1 MQPQMTFG
9 ARRLAAVMF
18 TDLVGSTATAQENE
32 PSALQHQVDQE
43 QLLRP
48 VFKKFGGR
56 EVKSTGD
63 GFLVEFESALRAVE
77 CGVEVQRVLGE
88 QNARRASDPL
98 LVRIGIHLGD
108 VEHRDGDI
116 FGDAVNIAARL
127 QPLADPGGLCVSGQV
142 YDQTKD
148 KVDYDFESIGP
159 VSLKGVKEPQIVY
172 RVRADTQGPKAD
184 TSNNAGPKLAVLPL
198 ANMSP
203 ESRDEYFS
211 DGMTEEIIAALTKV
225 PGLSVISR
233 TSVMQYKTQP
243 KRLAEIGRELKVTH
257 ILEGSVR
264 KASGNVRITVQLI
277 DAPSDRHMW
286 AESYDRGMEDVFSVQ
301 SEIAEKVAAALQIRL
316 LEDSR
321 KQLRRIPTRDP
332 VAHTLYLKGRV
343 NQLGDEQ
350 GMVAA
355 IGYLKLAIERDP
367 GFAQAHSELAAVYQ
381 QLGFFE
387 MLPPREAFDKAEES
401 ARKAIEIDP
410 SLGEAHTNLAR
421 TLWDRGRPAQAFRE
435 VELGLRLAPG
445 SAQVHD
451 TAARLYVFSR
461 RFDRALA
468 EGRRALELDPLSL
481 QARLRGATWLLYAG
495 RPAEAAAIYEELL
508 EKDPS
513 NLFAQ
518 GNLGLCHLR
527 LGDAPRAIRE
537 LRRSIELSKNFAPPH
552 HSDLVYALVT
562 GGETD
567 EARRETEKLI
577 RYRDESGLGT
587 AAIASCFASLEEPEK
602 CLEWLELAFKE
613 ESGYLASFGTEFA
626 FDRYRADPRFV
637 EFFRRIGL
645 PFVVDSG

>member
-1 MQPQMTFG
+1 MQPPMTLG

-32 PSALQHQVDQE
+32 PSALQHQVEQE
-43 QLLRP
+43 KLLRP
-48 VFKKFGGR
+48 VFTKFGGR

-63 GFLVEFESALRAVE
+63 GFLVEFDSALRAVE
-77 CGVEVQRVLGE
+77 CGVEAQRILGE
-88 QNARRASDPL
+88 QNARRGSDPL

-142 YDQTKD
+142 YDQTRD
-148 KVDYDFESIGP
+148 KVAYDFESLGP
-159 VSLKGVKEPQIVY
+159 VSLKGVKEPQVVY
-172 RVRADTQGPKAD
+172 RVRPDTQGSRGD
-184 TSNNAGPKLAVLPL
+184 SSTHAGPKLAVLPL

-203 ESRDEYFS
+203 EARDEYFS

-277 DAPSDRHMW
+277 DAPADRHLW
-286 AESYDRGMEDVFSVQ
+286 AESYDRSLEDVFSVQ
-301 SEIAEKVAAALQIRL
+301 SEIAEKVASALQIRL
-316 LEDSR
+316 LEESR
-321 KQLRRIPTRDP
+321 KQLQRVPTRDP
-332 VAHTLYLKGRV
+332 VALTLYLKGRV
-343 NQLGDEQ
+343 SQLGDEQ

-355 IGYLKLAIERDP
+355 LGYLKLAVERDP

-401 ARKAIEIDP
+401 ARRAIEIDP
-410 SLGEAHTNLAR
+410 FFGEAHTNLAR

-461 RFDRALA
+461 QFRKALE
-468 EGRRALELDPLSL
+468 EGRRALELDPLSF
-481 QARLRGATWLLYAG
+481 QARLRGATWLLYGG
-495 RPAEAAAIYEELL
+495 RPAEAAVIYEDLL
-508 EKDPS
+508 REEPS
-513 NLFAQ
+513 NIFGQ

-527 LGDAPRAIRE
+527 LGDAPRAIQE

-562 GGETD
+562 GGEAE

-577 RYRDESGLGT
+577 RYRGESGLGT
-587 AAIASCFASLEEPEK
+587 AAIASCFASLGEPEK
-602 CLEWLELAFKE
+602 CLEWLELAVKE

-626 FDRYRADPRFV
+626 FDKYRSDPRFV